1 MMDEKEDWMKVD
13 RVKQY
18 KTMLHIEC
26 VGHPSV
32 TKGQRISCNRN
43 VALKVI
49 DARNSTEI
57 KQVAKVAG
65 WRFFK
70 TLGKNQFF
78 CPSCSERIL
87 KMRKEQK
94 FIWG

>member
-1 MMDEKEDWMKVD
+1 MDEKEDWMKVD

-18 KTMLHIEC
+18 KTI
-26 VGHPSV
+26 
-32 TKGQRISCNRN
+32 
-43 VALKVI
+43 ALKVI